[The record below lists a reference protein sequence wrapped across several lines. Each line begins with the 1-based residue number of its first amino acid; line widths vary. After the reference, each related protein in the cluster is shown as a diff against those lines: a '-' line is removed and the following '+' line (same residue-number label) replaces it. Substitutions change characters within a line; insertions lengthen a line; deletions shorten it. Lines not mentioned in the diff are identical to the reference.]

1 MWGSEIKMAK
11 DKKSKPKHK
20 YTIPEILVGLVLFTA
35 LFAGLIGAVTG
46 SSETSKSDIAIGEK
60 NDPYRMEVTPAPEED
75 TSVELKTVPEV
86 DTSVNETVGQRNPC
100 KLPVAD
106 GRGDVS
112 IGGWPRINQRMRA
125 TGTVTSQVIM
135 VDFPDAPAKITPK
148 QAFENIKGVT
158 ETFSEMSYGKFNYL
172 MEPTYKWYRMSKP
185 ATEYDPL
192 GPTFKKHR
200 AYLSE
205 ALQLA
210 DPDVDFSKSESF
222 IVLTDPGNVPFV
234 AGPAFTAISSKEAIT
249 LDNTDFYNGTG
260 SAADLAWFGFMWA
273 NHELSNTLALVD
285 LYAFESE
292 DTKNNFDQFRFT
304 GNFSYMGDLSP
315 ESLAPGLFAFERW
328 NLGWLEDDQIICSTA
343 NTITQLITPVAES
356 GGIKAVIVPITSTKV
371 VVVESRRPLGI
382 DRNLKKSGALV
393 YVVDS
398 TVESGLGPIQ
408 VYPIDT
414 KNDPQFT
421 QAPRAAGESVEIEGL
436 NIKIITS
443 TDAGDTVFISK
454 K

>member
-1 MWGSEIKMAK
+1 
-11 DKKSKPKHK
+11 
-20 YTIPEILVGLVLFTA
+20 
-35 LFAGLIGAVTG
+35 
-46 SSETSKSDIAIGEK
+46 
-60 NDPYRMEVTPAPEED
+60 
-75 TSVELKTVPEV
+75 
-86 DTSVNETVGQRNPC
+86 
-100 KLPVAD
+100 
-106 GRGDVS
+106 
-112 IGGWPRINQRMRA
+112 
-125 TGTVTSQVIM
+125 
-135 VDFPDAPAKITPK
+135 
-148 QAFENIKGVT
+148 
-158 ETFSEMSYGKFNYL
+158 
-172 MEPTYKWYRMSKP
+172 
-185 ATEYDPL
+185 
-192 GPTFKKHR
+192 
-200 AYLSE
+200 
-205 ALQLA
+205 
-210 DPDVDFSKSESF
+210 
-222 IVLTDPGNVPFV
+222 
-234 AGPAFTAISSKEAIT
+234 
-249 LDNTDFYNGTG
+249 
-260 SAADLAWFGFMWA
+260 
-273 NHELSNTLALVD
+273 
-285 LYAFESE
+285 
-292 DTKNNFDQFRFT
+292 
-304 GNFSYMGDLSP
+304 MGDLSP

-328 NLGWLEDDQIICSTA
+328 TLGWLEDDQIICSTA